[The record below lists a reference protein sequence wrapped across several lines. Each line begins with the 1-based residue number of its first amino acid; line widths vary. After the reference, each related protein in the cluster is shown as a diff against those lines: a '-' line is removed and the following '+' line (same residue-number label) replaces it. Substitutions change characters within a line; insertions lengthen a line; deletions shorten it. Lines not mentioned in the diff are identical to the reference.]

1 MKQERDKPL
10 LYWMLIRAFMPSV
23 LLLLFFLIFFL
34 VVLNFASRHNQEL
47 RLGNQ
52 QAKLELAMQ
61 NLDGFL
67 QRIYLKELEI
77 VNSSTCK
84 QYIYMYDDLTWYDR
98 YSMQKKL
105 YQAAYELRESH
116 HYITDAYLYIP
127 ELDKTIS
134 DKRINIL
141 TPEWLRQFVA
151 GQDVWTSQIRKLPD
165 RLVIR
170 VFSSDGGIFMGAV
183 LDEADINDVFRQV
196 LDDEKAD
203 IQLIWNPGET
213 TENSAADLSISSQ
226 MFPLQLN
233 YFDVKSTQDQ
243 FVQTVTRLSMI
254 FVICGVLNLIVFI
267 VIWYVKTY
275 RPLHLLLIDAFS
287 HTESGD
293 LHYRIT
299 TTPDSPFAS
308 IYASYNHMMEKM
320 EAYVENDLKRQVLV
334 NRANLKQ
341 LQAQISPHFIY
352 NSYYVLYRLIK
363 KGDRDIS
370 IQLAENLGQF
380 FQYITRNAEDE
391 KRLCDEVEHA
401 RSYASIQKI
410 RFRDMLDVEIDPAPE
425 EIANVYVPRLILQ
438 PVLENAFKYAYETVC
453 ESMRLYLHFEVQ
465 SPYQF
470 QILVENSGNVSDDT
484 VKMIREKLANTDPRM
499 ETTALV
505 NIHRRLKIYFQQ
517 SSGLEVERS
526 SLGGLLIRM
535 KIQR

>member
-116 HYITDAYLYIP
+116 HYITDAYLHIP

-165 RLVIR
+165 RLVIG

-213 TENSAADLSISSQ
+213 TQNSAADLSISSQ

-243 FVQTVTRLSMI
+243 FVQTATRLSMI

-505 NIHRRLKIYFQQ
+505 NIHRRLKIYFQP

>member
-10 LYWMLIRAFMPSV
+10 LYWMLIRAFIPSV

-165 RLVIR
+165 RLVIG

-213 TENSAADLSISSQ
+213 TENSEADLSISSQ

>member
-34 VVLNFASRHNQEL
+34 VVLNFASRYNQEL

-165 RLVIR
+165 RLVIG

-213 TENSAADLSISSQ
+213 TQNSEADLSISSQ

-410 RFRDMLDVEIDPAPE
+410 RFRDMLDVEIEPAPE

>member
-165 RLVIR
+165 RLVIG

-213 TENSAADLSISSQ
+213 TQNSAADLSISSQ

-275 RPLHLLLIDAFS
+275 RSLHLLLIDAFS

-410 RFRDMLDVEIDPAPE
+410 RFRDMLDVEIEPAPE

-505 NIHRRLKIYFQQ
+505 NIHRRLKIYFQP

>member
-165 RLVIR
+165 RLVIG

-213 TENSAADLSISSQ
+213 TQNSEADLSISSQ

>member
-165 RLVIR
+165 RLVIG

-183 LDEADINDVFRQV
+183 LDEADINDIFRQV

-505 NIHRRLKIYFQQ
+505 NIHRRLKIYFQP

>member
-165 RLVIR
+165 RLVIG

-213 TENSAADLSISSQ
+213 TENSAADLSIRSQ

-233 YFDVKSTQDQ
+233 YFDVKSYQDQ
-243 FVQTVTRLSMI
+243 FVQTVTRLSMV

-267 VIWYVKTY
+267 IIWYVKTY
-275 RPLHLLLIDAFS
+275 RPLHLLLID
-287 HTESGD
+287 
-293 LHYRIT
+293 
-299 TTPDSPFAS
+299 
-308 IYASYNHMMEKM
+308 
-320 EAYVENDLKRQVLV
+320 VLV

-526 SLGGLLIRM
+526 SLGGWLIRM

>member
-165 RLVIR
+165 RLVIG

-213 TENSAADLSISSQ
+213 TQNSAADLSISSQ

-484 VKMIREKLANTDPRM
+484 MKMIREKLANTDPRM

-505 NIHRRLKIYFQQ
+505 NIHRRLKIYFQP

>member
-165 RLVIR
+165 RLVIG

-505 NIHRRLKIYFQQ
+505 NIHRRLKIYFQP

>member
-165 RLVIR
+165 RLVIG

-213 TENSAADLSISSQ
+213 TENSEADLSISSQ

-505 NIHRRLKIYFQQ
+505 NIHRRLKIYFQP

>member
-165 RLVIR
+165 RLVIG

-213 TENSAADLSISSQ
+213 TQNSAADLSISSQ

-275 RPLHLLLIDAFS
+275 RPLHLLLIDAFG

>member
-165 RLVIR
+165 RLVIG

-213 TENSAADLSISSQ
+213 TQNSEADLSISSQ

-410 RFRDMLDVEIDPAPE
+410 RFRDMLDVEIEPAPE

-465 SPYQF
+465 STYQF

-505 NIHRRLKIYFQQ
+505 NIHRRLKIYFQP

>member
-165 RLVIR
+165 RLVIG

-213 TENSAADLSISSQ
+213 TQNSAADLSISSQ

-243 FVQTVTRLSMI
+243 FVQTVTRLSML

-267 VIWYVKTY
+267 IIWYVKTY

-410 RFRDMLDVEIDPAPE
+410 RFRDMLDVEIEPAPE

>member
-165 RLVIR
+165 RLVIG

-213 TENSAADLSISSQ
+213 TENSEADLFISSQ

-267 VIWYVKTY
+267 IIWYVKTY

-505 NIHRRLKIYFQQ
+505 NIHRRLKIYFQP

>member
-47 RLGNQ
+47 RLGNR

-165 RLVIR
+165 RLVIG

-213 TENSAADLSISSQ
+213 TQNSAADLSISSQ

-243 FVQTVTRLSMI
+243 FVQTVTRLSMV

-505 NIHRRLKIYFQQ
+505 NIHRRLKIYFQP

>member
-165 RLVIR
+165 RLVIG

-183 LDEADINDVFRQV
+183 LDEADINDAFRQV

-213 TENSAADLSISSQ
+213 TQNSAADLSISSQ

-267 VIWYVKTY
+267 IIWYVKTY

-505 NIHRRLKIYFQQ
+505 NIHRRLKIYFQP